1 MRRTIIEYEGKRAVG
16 ELTKYEATD
25 KVATITMD
33 DGKVNAVSVAMLAE
47 INGAL
52 DQAEGAKAA
61 VVLAGRQGRF
71 SGGFDLGVFRSGN
84 PAEGVKMLREGF
96 SLSARLLSFPT
107 PVVVA
112 CTGHAIAMGAFLL
125 LSADYRIGAQGAF
138 KIQANETAIGMALP
152 TAAYVVTHQRL
163 TRNHSHR
170 ALALAETYAPDAT
183 AIAAGWLDATAPV
196 AEIIA
201 TAQAKAA
208 ELMALNMT
216 AHAANKLKGRAETLA
231 ALRAAI
237 DADFPAS

>member
-1 MRRTIIEYEGKRAVG
+1 VA
-16 ELTKYEATD
+16 ELTRYERAGN
-25 KVATITMD
+25 VATITLD
-33 DGKVNAVSVAMLAE
+33 DGKANVLSPAMLGE

-52 DQAEGAKAA
+52 DLAESDKAS
-61 VVLAGRQGRF
+61 VVLAGREGRF
-71 SGGFDLGVFRSGN
+71 SGGFDLGVFRSGD
-84 PAEGVKMLREGF
+84 PADGMKMLREGF

-107 PVVVA
+107 PVVAA

-170 ALALAETYAPDAT
+170 ALALAEAYGPDQT
-183 AIAAGWLDATAPV
+183 AIAAGWLDAVVPSGEVVSA
-196 AEIIA
+196 
-201 TAQAKAA
+201 AQAKAS
-208 ELMALNMT
+208 ELMMLNMQ
-216 AHAANKLKGRAETLA
+216 AHTANKLKGRAETIA

-237 DADFPAS
+237 DAEFPAT